1 MSINTPEALRL
12 ADELYLTAYSL
23 PGCNSIGEP
32 ENVCIYA
39 ASELRRLHEEN
50 KRLRQ
55 LVAYQGMD
63 DTAAQLLATNS
74 GSDSK
79 Q

>member
-1 MSINTPEALRL
+1 MTTNTNTPKLEIT
-12 ADELYLTAYSL
+12 DKELSDPVYMRAYLEEL
-23 PGCNSIGEP
+23 F
-32 ENVCIYA
+32 
-39 ASELRRLHEEN
+39 SELRRLHAEN
-50 KRLRQ
+50 ERLIQ
-55 LVAYQGMD
+55 LIAYQGMD